1 MDTAVI
7 VIAVIVGVLLG
18 ALMVVWYSNGRS
30 EKLIRDYEQ
39 KIQALNQ
46 RYALDIE
53 RARKESV
60 DQSRNTLKG
69 KMAEQMAPL
78 LPGFNFLPAD
88 SRFLGDP
95 VDYVVFDGYSHMR
108 DGGGSGEELELVIVD
123 IKQGQA
129 VLSSSQRA
137 IAKAVEDG
145 RVRFDVVRIL
155 DDGTVSSHTWQ
166 SSGRGKKAK
175 AELAA

>member
-1 MDTAVI
+1 MDIAVVVTAVI
-7 VIAVIVGVLLG
+7 VGLLLG
-18 ALMVVWYSNGRS
+18 ALIVLWILHGRS
-30 EKLIRDYEQ
+30 EKLIQDYEQ
-39 KIQALNQ
+39 KIQGLSQ
-46 RYALDIE
+46 RYQQDIE

-78 LPGFNFLPAD
+78 LPGFKFLPAD
-88 SRFLGDP
+88 SHFLGDP
-95 VDYVVFDGYSHMR
+95 VDYVVFDGYTHLR
-108 DGGGSGEELELVIVD
+108 DGAGSSEDVEVVILD

-129 VLSSSQRA
+129 VLSSCQRA

-155 DDGTVSSHTWQ
+155 DDGTVNAHTWQ
-166 SSGRGKKAK
+166 SGRRKKAK
-175 AELAA
+175 VEVVD